1 MATTASEINVSDL
14 SSRYMSSKNDF
25 CDLLFVNFIRKP
37 YLYIIDIKLTIIRK
51 VHVYICLN
59 GLLRVYTTDTTR
71 ISHLMDLFLFLF
83 FFFLS
88 LILSTL
94 NTSVILSNCKKT
106 YL

>member
-1 MATTASEINVSDL
+1 
-14 SSRYMSSKNDF
+14 MSSKNDF

-71 ISHLMDLFLFLF
+71 ITHISNLMDLFLFLF

-94 NTSVILSNCKKT
+94 NTSVILSSCKKHICNNS
-106 YL
+106 